1 MPKPKLTL
9 KQLIKL
15 YNKKPE
21 FINDYLAKFD
31 KDLKGLQKELLTVM
45 LSDYL
50 TNFQTKDGN
59 IVFNEYNA
67 RQIAGLNKVF
77 DDFQVQF
84 SDEFFKVTGNK
95 MLELTGLTSEYF
107 RELGDKKTTLSG
119 IEKALEKYRI
129 TIGIDKKGEIIE
141 GSFISNLT
149 KSEPVRAEL
158 ADFLRK
164 GIEGER
170 KYKDIIGGFKDI
182 IVGTPESNGAHERYI
197 SGYVHDSFFAHE
209 RATDNFFA
217 QELGLT
223 YFIYAGDVIEKTRP
237 FCEER
242 AGNVY
247 SIDDLEA
254 WNDEDWAGKIEGED
268 VATQLGGYN
277 CRHNLM
283 WIPDEMAQT
292 ELETQ
297 ETE

>member
-9 KQLIKL
+9 KQLTKL

-21 FINDYLAKFD
+21 FINDYLTKFG

-50 TNFQTKDGN
+50 TNFQTQDGN
-59 IVFNEYNA
+59 VIFNEYNA
-67 RQIAGLNKVF
+67 RQINGLNKIF
-77 DDFQVQF
+77 SDFQAQF
-84 SDEFFKVTGNK
+84 SDEFFKETGNK
-95 MLELTGLTSEYF
+95 MLELTGMTSEYF
-107 RELGDKKTTLSG
+107 RELGYKKTTLSG

-149 KSEPVRAEL
+149 KSEPVREEL

-170 KYKDIIGGFKDI
+170 KYKDIVKGFKDI

-197 SGYVHDSFFAHE
+197 GGYVHDSFFAHG
-209 RATDNFFA
+209 RAIDNFFA

-223 YFIYAGDVIEKTRP
+223 HFIYAGDVIEKTRP

-247 SIDDLEA
+247 SIDELEE
-254 WNDEDWAGKIEGED
+254 WNDLDWAGKIEGED
-268 VATQLGGYN
+268 VATQLGGLY
-277 CRHNLM
+277 C
-283 WIPDEMAQT
+283 
-292 ELETQ
+292 
-297 ETE
+297 